1 MSIKTSW
8 TALTSDIAASLSK
21 TRLIVIAAGVTA
33 SLLVGIN
40 AYTWYAAEPARHR
53 DYWRVPMKQPIPQ
66 PLQEAGRHYL
76 RDRPPRGNVDS

>member
-1 MSIKTSW
+1 MSIKTIFTDLS
-8 TALTSDIAASLSK
+8 SYIAAFVSK
-21 TRLIVIAAGVTA
+21 HRPILIAAGVTA

-53 DYWRVPMKQPIPQ
+53 DYWRVPTKQPIPQ

-76 RDRPPRGNVDS
+76 RDRPPRGNVES